1 MRCNRPIKDPTAAIE
16 TVMTEIVNSNHNK
29 INTLAAS
36 HEHIFTAIMPGLR
49 LKRCF
54 QHYVSWSDTDVP
66 LTILPVL
73 EIILRVPA
81 GLL

>member
-16 TVMTEIVNSNHNK
+16 TVMTEIVNSNRSDA
-29 INTLAAS
+29 NTLAAN

-49 LKRCF
+49 LNQRPE
-54 QHYVSWSDTDVP
+54 HYVSWIDTDVS
-66 LTILPVL
+66 LIILPVL
-73 EIILRVPA
+73 ETILRVPA